1 MVEDFMKKICVIF
14 TGGTIGS
21 TVGESINVN
30 ETQKTILLEH
40 FYENYEG
47 EDVEIETM
55 SPLYTLSENMT
66 CEKWEV
72 LVNAVSEAQT
82 KDYDGI
88 IVTHGTDSL
97 AYTSCMLGFM
107 FANTDIPI
115 VVVSSNKPLTD
126 DSANGH
132 HNFMSAVNFIVN
144 AQVRGV
150 YVAFRD
156 RKKSDNIHI
165 ATRLTQA
172 MQITGEVFSANL
184 EPFGRMAGSH
194 FLPNKVDNP
203 TVKEVNSKKI
213 VLPGNSA
220 RFSNEFILI
229 KPYVGLNY
237 EFFHS
242 KYKAKFILHE
252 LYHSGTACVEG
263 KNTSLIEYSKY
274 CKQNNIDLYIAP
286 ISSSQGE
293 YESLKELLDN
303 NVKILRGMSLEAS
316 LVKLMIAY
324 GRYSSNKIRE
334 TFIEQDL
341 FFEYMN

>member
-1 MVEDFMKKICVIF
+1 MKKICVIF

-21 TVGESINVN
+21 TVGDSINVN
-30 ETQKTILLEH
+30 EVQKTILLEH
-40 FYENYEG
+40 FYENYDG

-66 CEKWEV
+66 CEKWQK
-72 LVNAVSEAQT
+72 LVEAVSDACS

-88 IVTHGTDSL
+88 IVTHGTDTL

-107 FANTDIPI
+107 FANTNIPI

-126 DSANGH
+126 ETANGH
-132 HNFMSAVNFIVN
+132 HNFMSAVNFIVY
-144 AQVRGV
+144 AKVKGV
-150 YVAFRD
+150 YVAYRD
-156 RKKSDNIHI
+156 RNKNDNIHI
-165 ATRLTQA
+165 ATRVTQA

-184 EPFGRMAGSH
+184 EPFGKMAGSH
-194 FLPNKVDNP
+194 FLHNKKDNP
-203 TVKEVNSKKI
+203 TIAEVNSKKI
-213 VLPGNSA
+213 VKPGNSA
-220 RFSNEFILI
+220 NFCNEFILI

-242 KYKAKFILHE
+242 KYKARFILHE

-263 KNTSLIEYSKY
+263 KNNSLIEYSKY
-274 CKQNNIDLYIAP
+274 CKINNIDLYIAP
-286 ISSSQGE
+286 ISSNQGE
-293 YESLKELLDN
+293 YESLKELLEND
-303 NVKILRGMSLEAS
+303 VKILRGMSLEAS

-324 GRYSSNKIRE
+324 GRYNSNKIRQ

-341 FFEYMN
+341 FFEYIN